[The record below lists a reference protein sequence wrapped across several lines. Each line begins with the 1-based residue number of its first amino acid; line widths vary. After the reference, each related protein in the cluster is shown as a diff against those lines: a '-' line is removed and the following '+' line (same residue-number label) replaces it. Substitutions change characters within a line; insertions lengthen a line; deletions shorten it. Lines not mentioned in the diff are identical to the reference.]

1 MKVLKNSITI
11 LSNLIFKA
19 INTNPE
25 GLGAFHPQES
35 EGTKVK
41 TEVKEVVQP
50 EIDINR
56 SFSIDLSA
64 FFKNQKRADLKQS
77 ILEQYH
83 KKQEHAPDNFKIN
96 ELIDEEMGWE
106 TFEPQEALF
115 NLKQLLK
122 EKKVI
127 EVGNDTL
134 RLVGKGNGLYVSLTH
149 ETRTIDMGLMEFL
162 KRLGGGKAF
171 TTTECDE
178 LFGDAFKDYARS
190 TS

>member
-1 MKVLKNSITI
+1 M
-11 LSNLIFKA
+11 
-19 INTNPE
+19 NPE
-25 GLGAFHPQES
+25 GLGVFPVEKS
-35 EGTKVK
+35 KK
-41 TEVKEVVQP
+41 KDLN
-50 EIDINR
+50 IDR

-77 ILEQYH
+77 LLEEYR
-83 KKQEHAPDNFKIN
+83 KIQEHAPDNFKIN

-149 ETRTIDMGLMEFL
+149 EARTIDMGLMEFL